1 MAVTLQQIADL
12 AGVSRGT
19 VDRALNNRGHIKS
32 EVEEKIKRI
41 AKELG
46 YQPSFAGRALAMAK
60 KNLKI
65 GVILQSSNTP
75 FMRAVLK
82 GLETAKKEVESFGA
96 SVEIE
101 IIDGINAGEVVNIME
116 KMREDNVSGIALS
129 PSEDRYLMQTINR
142 FSEEHNIPILTF
154 NSDLEDSSR
163 ICFVG
168 QDTKKSGQTAAG
180 LMGEILDGKGK
191 IMIVSGYEENLSLK
205 NRTNSFIKE
214 IELSYPKIDIVGVR
228 YGYDDNWVAEKIAE
242 EALKEYTDIKG
253 FYITGSGVVGVCKAI
268 KHVKKEKEI
277 KVIAN
282 DLIEENIHW
291 LLDGTIN
298 FLIGQDAYT
307 QGYESVMLLF
317 RKFFYDE
324 EPKSKFRYTE
334 IFIKTKYNI

>member
-19 VDRALNNRGHIKS
+19 VDRALNNRGHIKL

-65 GVILQSSNTP
+65 GVILQSANTP
-75 FMRAVLK
+75 FMKVVLK

-96 SVEIE
+96 SVNIKT
-101 IIDGINAGEVVNIME
+101 IDGINAGEVVNIME
-116 KMREDNVSGIALS
+116 KMKADNVSGIALS
-129 PSEDRYLMQTINR
+129 PSEDRYLMQTVNR
-142 FSEEHNIPILTF
+142 FSEEYHIPVLTF
-154 NSDLEDSSR
+154 NSDLEDTSR

-168 QDTKKSGQTAAG
+168 QNTKKSGQTAAG
-180 LMGEILDGKGK
+180 LMGEILNGKGK
-191 IMIVSGYEENLSLK
+191 IMIISG
-205 NRTNSFIKE
+205 
-214 IELSYPKIDIVGVR
+214 
-228 YGYDDNWVAEKIAE
+228 WVAEKIAE

-268 KHVKKEKEI
+268 KNAKKDKEI

-282 DLIEENIHW
+282 DFIEENIYW

-324 EPKSKFRYTE
+324 EPKNKFQYTE

>member
-19 VDRALNNRGHIKS
+19 VDRALNNRGHIKL

-65 GVILQSSNTP
+65 GVILQSANTP
-75 FMRAVLK
+75 FMKVVLK
-82 GLETAKKEVESFGA
+82 GLETAKKELESFGA
-96 SVEIE
+96 SVNIKT
-101 IIDGINAGEVVNIME
+101 IDGINAGEVVNIME
-116 KMREDNVSGIALS
+116 KMKADNVSGIALS
-129 PSEDRYLMQTINR
+129 PSEDRYLMQTVNR
-142 FSEEHNIPILTF
+142 FSEEYHIPVLTF
-154 NSDLEDSSR
+154 NSDLEDTSR

-168 QDTKKSGQTAAG
+168 QNTKKSGQTAAG
-180 LMGEILDGKGK
+180 LMGEILNGKGK
-191 IMIVSGYEENLSLK
+191 IMIISGYEENLSLK
-205 NRTNSFIKE
+205 NRKNSFIKE
-214 IELSYPKIDIVGVR
+214 IELSYPEIEIIGVR

-268 KHVKKEKEI
+268 KNAKKDKEI

-282 DLIEENIHW
+282 DFIEENIYW

-324 EPKSKFRYTE
+324 EPKNKFQYTE